1 MLVRRRLRPLKQGQ
15 QQRSML
21 QGLATQMYDVHY
33 IRSQILQ
40 GMMAFQETTAVL
52 IANTM
57 FLLSRHPRY
66 WSRLRHEVRQ
76 RGEEL
81 LTFENLNNF
90 KPLQNILS
98 ECESD
103 RPQKRDKMLTSRCA
117 PPVSHIPPHGPHQP
131 QGHQATSW
139 RRPRTIATHIC
150 RERYA
155 LVYELV
161 HTPSRRVI
169 LWTRCGDFC
178 PRLVG

>member
-1 MLVRRRLRPLKQGQ
+1 

-98 ECESD
+98 ESAALRLYPIFLLMGRTSPRDTKLPVGGGPEQSQPIYVAKGTPLFTSLYTLHREESSFGPD
-103 RPQKRDKMLTSRCA
+103 VETFVRDWWDKIHPKQWEYFLF
-117 PPVSHIPPHGPHQP
+117 GEGQ
-131 QGHQATSW
+131 
-139 RRPRTIATHIC
+139 
-150 RERYA
+150 
-155 LVYELV
+155 
-161 HTPSRRVI
+161 RV
-169 LWTRCGDFC
+169 C
-178 PRLVG
+178 